1 MTKEKILQSLK
12 KIVDPE
18 LGINIVDLGL
28 IYKIDVDNKKK
39 TVKIVMTL
47 TAPFCPF
54 NNYLLEQ
61 IKKILKD
68 LNFNKVD
75 LKLSFD
81 PPWDPKMMSSELKKK
96 LNDST
101 KRKNR

>member
-1 MTKEKILQSLK
+1 MTKEKIFQSLK

-18 LGINIVDLGL
+18 LGVNIVDLGL

-39 TVKIVMTL
+39 TIKIVMTL

-54 NNYLLEQ
+54 NNYLIEQ
-61 IKKILKD
+61 IKNNLNNLK
-68 LNFNKVD
+68 FSRVD

-81 PPWDPKMMSSELKKK
+81 PPWNPSMMSPALKKK
-96 LNDST
+96 II
-101 KRKNR
+101 